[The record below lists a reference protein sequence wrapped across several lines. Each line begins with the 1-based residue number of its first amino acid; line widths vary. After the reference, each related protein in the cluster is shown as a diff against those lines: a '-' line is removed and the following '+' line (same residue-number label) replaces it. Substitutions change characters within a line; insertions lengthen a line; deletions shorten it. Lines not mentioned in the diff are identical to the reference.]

1 MIQKNKSYRTHK
13 FLAFIFIISF
23 LQGCSSG
30 GPDSAKYPSIPKE
43 IGQDFCALDG
53 RQYGHTVVVI
63 DKTSTLNQGQLDFIS
78 SHVFGEKFYGTYQ
91 PFTKFSYLLIDSSK
105 PTSQKYIWS
114 ACRPK
119 KGSATKYSLKNNNN
133 DDLNSRD
140 ETSVFVEKEWQN
152 FMSDS
157 FIIRGRHLKP
167 KNQTSNNSLIF
178 ETIMEVLNRPGLD
191 FGSDYPVRNLVIV
204 SDLMQSSRRLS
215 FYAECKSNKHVSDPD
230 ICPKLNTILK
240 KNLVTKEYIDAIT
253 PKKEVGDIN
262 IKIVY
267 VNNRYETKASLDET
281 LLALWSEYFSEY
293 GFKAPEIIR
302 MVDLN

>member
-91 PFTKFSYLLIDSSK
+91 PFTKFSYLLIDSTK

-133 DDLNSRD
+133 DDLNSTD
-140 ETSVFVEKEWQN
+140 ENSMFVEKEWQN

-157 FIIRGRHLKP
+157 FIIQGRHLKP
-167 KNQTSNNSLIF
+167 KIKHLI
-178 ETIMEVLNRPGLD
+178 
-191 FGSDYPVRNLVIV
+191 IV
-204 SDLMQSSRRLS
+204 
-215 FYAECKSNKHVSDPD
+215 
-230 ICPKLNTILK
+230 
-240 KNLVTKEYIDAIT
+240 
-253 PKKEVGDIN
+253 
-262 IKIVY
+262 
-267 VNNRYETKASLDET
+267 
-281 LLALWSEYFSEY
+281 
-293 GFKAPEIIR
+293 
-302 MVDLN
+302 